1 MTCNTFRRP
10 YSVQGRLWIDGP
22 EGTFLGFG
30 RTVLLERIQSLGS
43 ISAAARSM
51 QMSYR
56 HAWEL
61 VESMNRQAPH
71 PLVRKVVGGS
81 GGGGAELTEAG
92 LEALAT
98 FHDLQQTFLEFLEQC
113 STNLPWLKED
123 DDDT

>member
-1 MTCNTFRRP
+1 MTCNQSHKP
-10 YSVQGRLWIDGP
+10 YAVKGRIWIDGP

-30 RTVLLERIQSLGS
+30 RIVLLERIESLGS

-61 VESMNRQAPH
+61 VESMNRQSPE
-71 PLVRKVVGGS
+71 PLVRKAIGGS

-92 LEALAT
+92 QRALAT
-98 FHDLQQTFLEFLEQC
+98 FHRLQASFLEFLARASEE
-113 STNLPWLKED
+113 LPWLEGHED
-123 DDDT
+123 AG